1 MTTSGRVAIITGAG
15 SGIGKRTALLLL
27 AEGYS
32 VALAGRRLD
41 RLEETAAESGA
52 GERALVVQT
61 DVTDPAAVD
70 ALFDRTIK
78 AFGRLDLLF
87 NNAGRG
93 APRADFDEISYED
106 WKSVVDVNLTGVF
119 LCNRRFGLCPIW
131 HFHETKTP

>member
-1 MTTSGRVAIITGAG
+1 MATSGRVAIITGAG

-27 AEGYS
+27 AEGYA

-41 RLEETAAESGA
+41 RIEETAAESGA
-52 GERALVVQT
+52 GERALVVQS

-70 ALFDRTIK
+70 NLFDRTIE

-93 APRADFDEISYED
+93 APAPT
-106 WKSVVDVNLTGVF
+106 LT
-119 LCNRRFGLCPIW
+119 RSP
-131 HFHETKTP
+131 TKTGNPSST

>member
-27 AEGYS
+27 AEGYA

-61 DVTDPAAVD
+61 DVTDPDGVGQP
-70 ALFDRTIK
+70 LRSHH
-78 AFGRLDLLF
+78 RSL
-87 NNAGRG
+87 RP
-93 APRADFDEISYED
+93 PRPP
-106 WKSVVDVNLTGVF
+106 LQQ
-119 LCNRRFGLCPIW
+119 CRPRRP
-131 HFHETKTP
+131 PR